1 MRVEVDIRSSV
12 TGADVSQATRKAIA
26 MTSEQAL
33 KDCNYYCK
41 QDYGAL
47 IESSHVHQSD
57 IENGVLRWT
66 MPYAEFQYTFPS
78 ARRDKN
84 PHASP
89 EWCAVAEANHKDQWE
104 RVFANTHRE
113 EMNRNR

>member
-41 QDYGAL
+41 QDTGAL
-47 IESSHVHQSD
+47 IQS
-57 IENGVLRWT
+57 
-66 MPYAEFQYTFPS
+66 
-78 ARRDKN
+78 
-84 PHASP
+84 
-89 EWCAVAEANHKDQWE
+89 
-104 RVFANTHRE
+104 
-113 EMNRNR
+113 

>member
-41 QDYGAL
+41 QDTGAL
-47 IESSHVHQSD
+47 IQSSLIHSD
-57 IENGVLRWT
+57 IDGGVRKWVT
-66 MPYAEFQYTFPS
+66 PYAVPQYTFPS

>member
-66 MPYAEFQYTFPS
+66 MPYAEYQYTFPS
-78 ARRDKN
+78 ARKDKN
-84 PHASP
+84 PNASP
-89 EWCAVAEANHKDQWE
+89 EWCAKAESNFKDQWE
-104 RVFANTHRE
+104 RVFANAINK
-113 EMNRNR
+113 EMKQ

>member
-47 IESSHVHQSD
+47 IQSSLIHSD
-57 IENGVLRWT
+57 INGGVLKWVT
-66 MPYAEFQYTFPS
+66 PYAEYQYTFPS
-78 ARRDKN
+78 ARKDKN
-84 PHASP
+84 PNASP
-89 EWCAVAEANHKDQWE
+89 EWCAKAEGDFKDQWE
-104 RVFANTHRE
+104 RVFANAINK
-113 EMNRNR
+113 EMKQ

>member
-12 TGADVSQATRKAIA
+12 TGADISQATRKAIA

-47 IESSHVHQSD
+47 IQSSHTHSD
-57 IENGVLRWT
+57 IDGGVLKWVT
-66 MPYAEFQYTFPS
+66 PYAEFQYTFPPT
-78 ARRDKN
+78 RTDKN